1 MKGGTVV
8 VTSVLDLVGSLLLVV
23 ALAVFLWPL
32 TVAGA
37 LAASGVAVL
46 VLSVLIDW
54 RGRPKGG
61 RA

>member
-32 TVAGA
+32 TVPGA
-37 LAASGVAVL
+37 LAAAGGAVL

-54 RGRPKGG
+54 RGRPKGV
-61 RA
+61 R

>member
-1 MKGGTVV
+1 M